1 VPVRAHI
8 PPLPPSCAKQK
19 ASLPPVVIGEDKGVF
34 GLKNRAVAAL
44 RGRQIDNCVTAYREA
59 ERLNEQL
66 PQAQE
71 EGQE

>member
-1 VPVRAHI
+1 
-8 PPLPPSCAKQK
+8 
-19 ASLPPVVIGEDKGVF
+19 VIGEDKGVF

-71 EGQE
+71 EAQE